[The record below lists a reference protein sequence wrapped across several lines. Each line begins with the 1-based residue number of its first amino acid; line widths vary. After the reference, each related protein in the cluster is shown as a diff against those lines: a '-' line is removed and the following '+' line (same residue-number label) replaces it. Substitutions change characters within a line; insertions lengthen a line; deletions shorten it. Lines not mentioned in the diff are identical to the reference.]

1 MEPRAHLP
9 ILKRTGYV
17 LLTIGIIDI
26 AALIYCIVKNI
37 SYSSSF
43 NVIAIAG
50 GIFLSRGSL
59 GTATVVRWSA
69 ILMFA
74 AIVTLLAVWP
84 FIQPLG
90 LTLTQIRL
98 NPGAF
103 STAMVLVAF
112 VLGLLLWFA
121 RELGREPI
129 QAARASAGL
138 KQRDMRIPAATGVG
152 LVVVIVVV
160 FAFFLHSGYA
170 ERAKAMAKQQVGS
183 GYQLHVNSL
192 NVDTDSQR
200 TVVSGVVIAW
210 NEKEIRYV
218 QVHWEE
224 R

>member
-1 MEPRAHLP
+1 
-9 ILKRTGYV
+9 
-17 LLTIGIIDI
+17 
-26 AALIYCIVKNI
+26 
-37 SYSSSF
+37 
-43 NVIAIAG
+43 
-50 GIFLSRGSL
+50 
-59 GTATVVRWSA
+59 
-69 ILMFA
+69 MFA
-74 AIVTLLAVWP
+74 AIVTLLAAWP

-98 NPGAF
+98 HPGAF

-138 KQRDMRIPAATGVG
+138 KQRDMRIPAAIGVG

-160 FAFFLHSGYA
+160 FAFLLHSGYA
-170 ERAKAMAKQQVGS
+170 ERAKVMAKQQVGL